1 MDIIANWIWSDDSDG
16 RGYNLCSIFRRD
28 FRLAALPVTAR
39 LAVTADSFYRLKVN
53 GQWLNDGPCRSWP
66 GHCQYDVYDLDGI
79 LRAGANHI
87 EAVVRYF
94 GCGDFHRL
102 PQRAGFLAQ
111 LEAADSDGNVT
122 VIGTDTEWVAAEMPQ
137 LRRNVPKISIQQP
150 PFECFDNS
158 EPEAPVW
165 RKAML
170 VAPAEGGPWKELKER
185 DCRLLSRREFLF
197 RDFVS
202 AHRVMPAYSTVAVAP
217 HSLLFPGDTTVNTSD
232 VLPLLIAFEIDSPRC
247 QEVVIAR
254 EGVNV
259 SVNGRSADGGAWHFN
274 EGGNFVVLAPENLN
288 GHCALYSIGFPPESG
303 LTAEAVRD
311 AVLVRFPKLARLAPD
326 RPFCTLNAQFQ
337 QSVREFQPLAAGALK
352 LPEREA
358 FLKEFPQ
365 AEPLAAGALVDDDAH
380 LSFVLRR
387 AEPVQPGDVT
397 DPEFILYPDDCCAV
411 IRPVEGRDIEL
422 CFDLGEQN
430 IGCWNFSL
438 FAAAG
443 TVVDV
448 AAIEY
453 KTPNGA
459 LQHTGP
465 GCRNSMRYICREGI
479 NRYTAMQRRSG
490 RYVYVTL
497 RNMTAPVRFQSFRLV
512 ESTYPVV
519 PAGSFHCSDPA
530 MNRIYE
536 ISQRT
541 LKLCMEDTFTDCPLY
556 EQTLWVGDARSESL
570 FAMSSFGAYD
580 LVRRCIRLAG
590 QSLDDMPMV
599 LSQVPTGWSCI
610 IPAWSFMWSYSVYDY
625 WFETGDAEFLREV
638 WPMVKKNLEG
648 AAACV
653 DPETGLF
660 SAPDWNFFDWNRT
673 DCGHRIMLYNSFFH
687 AEALRTAAELAPV
700 AGEPELAEG
709 WLVQRR
715 NLIDALNRVWD
726 ARRLA
731 WPDSIHEDGTLSG
744 DVSIHTSMLAA
755 LFDAAWPEHQAAVRA
770 NTVTPRS
777 ELFKVVSPFALF
789 YLYAALEKLG
799 LPGEILDA
807 IGRDYRPMLEVGA
820 TTVWENISLHFNPD
834 SDFPTRSHCHA
845 WSAAPLYFLP
855 RLALGIIPAG
865 PGCRKILISPVVNRF
880 EYASGTRPT
889 IHGRVGVRWKKQG
902 RELHIQVTAPA
913 EIEVEF
919 LPNDTTFDFEVILS
933 RSAE

>member
-1 MDIIANWIWSDDSDG
+1 
-16 RGYNLCSIFRRD
+16 
-28 FRLAALPVTAR
+28 
-39 LAVTADSFYRLKVN
+39 
-53 GQWLNDGPCRSWP
+53 
-66 GHCQYDVYDLDGI
+66 
-79 LRAGANHI
+79 
-87 EAVVRYF
+87 
-94 GCGDFHRL
+94 
-102 PQRAGFLAQ
+102 
-111 LEAADSDGNVT
+111 
-122 VIGTDTEWVAAEMPQ
+122 
-137 LRRNVPKISIQQP
+137 
-150 PFECFDNS
+150 
-158 EPEAPVW
+158 
-165 RKAML
+165 
-170 VAPAEGGPWKELKER
+170 
-185 DCRLLSRREFLF
+185 
-197 RDFVS
+197 
-202 AHRVMPAYSTVAVAP
+202 
-217 HSLLFPGDTTVNTSD
+217 
-232 VLPLLIAFEIDSPRC
+232 
-247 QEVVIAR
+247 
-254 EGVNV
+254 
-259 SVNGRSADGGAWHFN
+259 
-274 EGGNFVVLAPENLN
+274 
-288 GHCALYSIGFPPESG
+288 
-303 LTAEAVRD
+303 
-311 AVLVRFPKLARLAPD
+311 
-326 RPFCTLNAQFQ
+326 
-337 QSVREFQPLAAGALK
+337 
-352 LPEREA
+352 
-358 FLKEFPQ
+358 
-365 AEPLAAGALVDDDAH
+365 
-380 LSFVLRR
+380 
-387 AEPVQPGDVT
+387 
-397 DPEFILYPDDCCAV
+397 
-411 IRPVEGRDIEL
+411 
-422 CFDLGEQN
+422 
-430 IGCWNFSL
+430 
-438 FAAAG
+438 
-443 TVVDV
+443 
-448 AAIEY
+448 
-453 KTPNGA
+453 
-459 LQHTGP
+459 
-465 GCRNSMRYICREGI
+465 
-479 NRYTAMQRRSG
+479 
-490 RYVYVTL
+490 
-497 RNMTAPVRFQSFRLV
+497 
-512 ESTYPVV
+512 
-519 PAGSFHCSDPA
+519 
-530 MNRIYE
+530 
-536 ISQRT
+536 
-541 LKLCMEDTFTDCPLY
+541 
-556 EQTLWVGDARSESL
+556 
-570 FAMSSFGAYD
+570 MSSFGAYD

-625 WFETGDAEFLREV
+625 WFETGDEEFLREV

-709 WLVQRR
+709 WLAQRR